1 MTTVV
6 ATSLAGSLQALIDAR
21 LDTIDRMLLGRVP
34 RADRVAIVREVES
47 QIHELLAQRDPERL
61 GREDVLEVL
70 QRLDPPEAYLPEDAG
85 EDRERDAARR
95 FVPSATAASSA
106 RRDDR
111 EGEGRLGGILGVSA
125 LGTMLL
131 TPLFYIV
138 AGLLDSELLLFA
150 ALFVA
155 AILGLAGGLSGLVL
169 GIRGRSQG
177 SWPILGIVSGA
188 IALVL
193 SLALALLVVLQ
204 LL

>member
-70 QRLDPPEAYLPEDAG
+70 QRLDPPEAYLPEDVG
-85 EDRERDAARR
+85 EDRERDPVRR
-95 FVPSATAASSA
+95 FVPSASASTG
-106 RRDDR
+106 RHGR
-111 EGEGRLGGILGVSA
+111 EGGEGRLGGILGVSA

-138 AGLLDSELLLFA
+138 AGQLESELLLFA

-155 AILGLAGGLSGLVL
+155 TILGLAGGLSGLVL
-169 GIRGRSQG
+169 GIRGRGQG

-193 SLALALLVVLQ
+193 SLTLAFLVVLQ
-204 LL
+204 LQ